1 MDLMNLDVSSSESF
15 GEGAEERT
23 AETSGA
29 PDEDDGDTSPTRGSP
44 PSVASSNEWD
54 KLTDSG
60 TQTPA
65 S

>member
-1 MDLMNLDVSSSESF
+1 MDLMNLDVSASESF
-15 GEGAEERT
+15 GEGAGER
-23 AETSGA
+23 AVETSSA
-29 PDEDDGDTSPTRGSP
+29 PDEDDSDASPTRGSP
-44 PSVASSNEWD
+44 PSIASSNEWD